1 MKQEI
6 QIDGNAA
13 TVRLA
18 GKFMGGPSS
27 GQLHAETKKLLD
39 RGVKRFTLDMKNV
52 QWINSAG
59 LGILVALYVAIT
71 SKGGEMVLVNA
82 SERVVNILR
91 VTKLESIFE
100 LSEARTD

>member
-6 QIDGNAA
+6 QIDRDVA

-18 GKFMGGPSS
+18 GKLMGGPSS

-39 RGVKRFTLDMKNV
+39 DGVRRFIVDMEKV

-71 SKGGEMVLVNA
+71 SKGGEMVLLNA

-91 VTKLESIFE
+91 VTKLESIFQ
-100 LSEARTD
+100 LSETRAD